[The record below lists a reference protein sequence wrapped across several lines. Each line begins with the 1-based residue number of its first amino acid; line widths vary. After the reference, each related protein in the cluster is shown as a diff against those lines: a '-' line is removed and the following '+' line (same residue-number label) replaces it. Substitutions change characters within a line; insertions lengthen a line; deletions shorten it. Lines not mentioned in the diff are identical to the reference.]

1 MSLNPNT
8 YLNPSVYGEYRTNSF
23 VDIYP
28 NAESFSTDYAAVGIP
43 QKLSKPTSISTIYYL
58 LYARYGNSHIA
69 SSDQNQ
75 FKYKLFSIIFMYG
88 PTWEKRLDIQ
98 DKLRAIPEA
107 DLLVASKIIYNH
119 AYNPGTE
126 PTTSTLE
133 ELEAI
138 NEQNT
143 TNYKRS
149 KLDAYGTLIDLLET
163 DVTSAFL
170 DKFKR
175 LFITVVEPQKSLYYE
190 NDPDNVEIYL

>member
-8 YLNPSVYGEYRTNSF
+8 YLNPSLYGEYRTNSF
-23 VDIYP
+23 VYIYP
-28 NAESFSTDYAAVGIP
+28 NAEAFAADYADVGIP
-43 QKLSKPTSISTIYYL
+43 QKLANPTTINTIYYL

-98 DKLRAIPEA
+98 DKLRAIPEL
-107 DLLVASKIIYNH
+107 DLLSASKIIYNH

-126 PTTSTLE
+126 PTTATLE

-163 DVTSAFL
+163 DVTSSFL

-175 LFITVVEPQKSLYYE
+175 LFIVVVEPQKSLYYE
-190 NDPDNVEIYL
+190 NDPENIEIYL

>member
-8 YLNPSVYGEYRTNSF
+8 YLNPSLYGEYRTNSF

-28 NAESFSTDYAAVGIP
+28 NAEAFAADYADGIGMAF
-43 QKLSKPTSISTIYYL
+43 QI
-58 LYARYGNSHIA
+58 N
-69 SSDQNQ
+69 
-75 FKYKLFSIIFMYG
+75 
-88 PTWEKRLDIQ
+88 WEKRLDIQ
-98 DKLRAIPEA
+98 DKLRAIPEL
-107 DLLVASKIIYNH
+107 DLLSASKIIYNH

-126 PTTSTLE
+126 PTTATLE

-163 DVTSAFL
+163 DVTSSFL

-175 LFITVVEPQKSLYYE
+175 LFIVVVEPQKSLYYE
-190 NDPDNVEIYL
+190 NDPENIEIYL

>member
-1 MSLNPNT
+1 ML
-8 YLNPSVYGEYRTNSF
+8 E
-23 VDIYP
+23 
-28 NAESFSTDYAAVGIP
+28 
-43 QKLSKPTSISTIYYL
+43 
-58 LYARYGNSHIA
+58 
-69 SSDQNQ
+69 
-75 FKYKLFSIIFMYG
+75 
-88 PTWEKRLDIQ
+88 
-98 DKLRAIPEA
+98 KLRNLSEDDIIKG
-107 DLLVASKIIYNH
+107 SKAIYNH

-126 PTTSTLE
+126 PTTATLE